1 MLVAG
6 LTGYVAEAAVPR
18 FVSKSGNVN
27 SERNWSKGDE
37 NGDFMVDNDDYRQTY
52 VQTGFTINHDVRKPM
67 SDVRESKNE
76 MVFSDP
82 CERYGDYNDD
92 RIVKAYSQCSMRFTE
107 RIFEL
112 NDMNDITAY
121 VNSPW

>member
-52 VQTGFTINHDVRKPM
+52 V
-67 SDVRESKNE
+67 
-76 MVFSDP
+76 
-82 CERYGDYNDD
+82 
-92 RIVKAYSQCSMRFTE
+92 
-107 RIFEL
+107 
-112 NDMNDITAY
+112 
-121 VNSPW
+121 